1 MTDDKQARAALERMR
16 RTIAVVLGSMA
27 VLAVVS
33 AIAGWWPTALVDE
46 YALRWFGQTSLRLR
60 LVGVFCVYGLLL
72 LAALVPVLAVQT
84 IVRRLRG

>member
-1 MTDDKQARAALERMR
+1 MTDDKQARATLERMR

-33 AIAGWWPTALVDE
+33 VSAGWWPVALIDE
-46 YALRWFGQTSLRLR
+46 WFGQTSLRLR
-60 LVGVFCVYGLLL
+60 LVGVFCVYGLLV
-72 LAALVPVLAVQT
+72 LAALGPVLVVQT